1 LTFSKVSKKRLKPKA
16 KSMCGIDEKND
27 RVNAILLSLFLAQKQ
42 KNKWV

>member
-1 LTFSKVSKKRLKPKA
+1 MRSN
-16 KSMCGIDEKND
+16 DEKND